1 MWPLEFTATP
11 ATSPKFIPGG
21 SLKKSGTESKGIG
34 GILKLLQ
41 SGNIRS
47 YATWVVIGSVALI
60 LVMGVVEGV
69 GR

>member
-1 MWPLEFTATP
+1 MDQGV
-11 ATSPKFIPGG
+11 IDGIVNG
-21 SLKKSGTESKGIG
+21 VGTESKAIG
-34 GILKLLQ
+34 GVLKLLQ

-47 YATWVVIGSVALI
+47 YATWVVIGSVALL